1 MRRTDVLLVEVDNT
15 ADCEN
20 ALKLD
25 MEVLNLTLG
34 ATLIEALDDRLCG
47 GDSFVHVYFNNRE
60 VFIFCFFELRH
71 KPLFAF
77 QDPNFPLQ
85 FFDLIGQFDNF
96 LNKLILLIFMPLTQ
110 LNELLSHFFFRVDQM
125 FQNQ

>member
-1 MRRTDVLLVEVDNT
+1 VLLVEVDNT

-47 GDSFVHVYFNNRE
+47 GDSFVHVYLTTGKYSSS
-60 VFIFCFFELRH
+60 VS
-71 KPLFAF
+71 
-77 QDPNFPLQ
+77 
-85 FFDLIGQFDNF
+85 
-96 LNKLILLIFMPLTQ
+96 LNSDTSPFSPFRTLIFPS
-110 LNELLSHFFFRVDQM
+110 NSSI
-125 FQNQ
+125 